1 MRRATTDGGFGPGGV
16 LRGGVERAGRRPIR
30 VRPDN
35 GGNVPVCVG
44 RSRSR
49 GRPSLSPAGP
59 GSDTGATGGETIMF
73 ETLAHLH
80 DTLSLPTPQHSRAAL
95 ADQIFDLQQQIN
107 ITRQEAAMADAV
119 GLPTHR
125 LVRELV
131 WGEQCM
137 NALLEAWDDSSGAA
151 SA

>member
-1 MRRATTDGGFGPGGV
+1 
-16 LRGGVERAGRRPIR
+16 
-30 VRPDN
+30 
-35 GGNVPVCVG
+35 
-44 RSRSR
+44 
-49 GRPSLSPAGP
+49 
-59 GSDTGATGGETIMF
+59 MF

-80 DTLSLPTPQHSRAAL
+80 DTLSLPTPQHTRAAL